1 MQPRNCKRGMRMAKY
16 YIGIDGGGS
25 KTRFLCFDR
34 DGRECGSATTI
45 GTYCAQD
52 GIDSV
57 LSRLKDGVAQCLP
70 EETTDVLIGFGM
82 PAYGENREM
91 DARAARKIYETFSPM
106 GIHID
111 NDAAVG
117 WAGSLAMKP
126 GISVVAG
133 TGSIA
138 YGRDASGKTV
148 RCGGWHEFFSDEGS
162 GYWLGKKLLQLFSQQ
177 SDGRLPKTAL
187 YDLVGSELG
196 LREDFDMISLVNQRY
211 ARSRKDTAALQK
223 ILLKAARLGDPY
235 ALSCYDRAS
244 DELSKLIV
252 TALKQLDFPQ
262 TVSVSYQGGLF
273 SIPDLIRD
281 PVAQKVR
288 TEAYPRE
295 IDFCQPK
302 FDPCRGAV
310 LLAMA
315 ELEPESLETMRI
327 NFSQG

>member
-1 MQPRNCKRGMRMAKY
+1 MAKY

-25 KTRFLCFDR
+25 KTKFLCFDHA
-34 DGRECGSATTI
+34 GRECGSATTI

-52 GIDSV
+52 GIDAV
-57 LSRLKDGVAQCLP
+57 MSRLKDGISQCLP
-70 EETTDVLIGFGM
+70 EDTADVLIGFGM
-82 PAYGENREM
+82 PAYGENREL
-91 DARAARKIYETFSPM
+91 DVLVAQKIRNAFSPM
-106 GIHID
+106 RVHID
-111 NDAAVG
+111 NDAAIG

-138 YGRDASGKTV
+138 YGRDAAGKAE

-162 GYWLGKKLLQLFSQQ
+162 GYWLGKQLLQIFSQQ

-187 YDLVGSELG
+187 YDLLRTELE
-196 LREDFDMISLVNQRY
+196 LHEDFDIIALVNRRY

-223 ILLKAARLGDPY
+223 ILLKAARVGDPH
-235 ALSCYDRAS
+235 ALACYDRAAE
-244 DELSKLIV
+244 ELSKLIV
-252 TALKQLDFPQ
+252 TVLIQLDFPE

-273 SIPDLIRD
+273 AITDLIRD
-281 PVAQKVR
+281 PVAHKVR
-288 TEAYPRE
+288 AAAFPRE
-295 IDFCQPK
+295 INFCQPK
-302 FDPCRGAV
+302 LDPCRGAV

-315 ELEPESLETMRI
+315 EWEPENLETMRI